1 MDPTGPT
8 MSFTVNVSDCQNG
21 ERIYMVGDLD
31 ELGGWSQARGIELMK
46 LDAQTFCAA
55 LPLSFVKNERSFRFK
70 FVRICEDGVHW
81 EQGADR
87 EWRRPDVPL
96 QHAHTTEGGEFRT
109 QTMDDKRAGQSV
121 LWYGNNFATHDW
133 TKSKLASI
141 ETHLREVE
149 ARLQRRAMED
159 SEKNQAGLAR
169 LGAYCEAQLR
179 ALQRERIG
187 DIKLKIPHPSA
198 KASEVGRSFY
208 SDPKIQQMMKT
219 ESEVQQQAEQKDLGG
234 RYRSHKGVTINTIN
248 TKLPLSSP
256 AQISEVLDQKV
267 GELDARIQQLIKTK
281 CAAVHEK
288 LQSDLG
294 ARCWSLQREKIDD
307 INGRA
312 PWSSPAKIS
321 EVVDQKVGELDAQ
334 HQQLIKTECATAHE
348 QLQSDLGGRCWSLQR
363 EKINDI
369 NGKLPWSSPA
379 QISEVIDQ
387 KVGELDLRIQQW
399 IKTESAAVHEQL
411 QSDLGG
417 RCRGLQRET
426 INGINGKL
434 LCSSPAKI
442 SEAVKQKVGELDVQ
456 IQQMIKT
463 ESAAVQEQLQSD
475 LGGRCRA
482 LQREISDISAKIP
495 RAKIAE
501 VESRLARLEARLP
514 EDLAKVKLAVE
525 GSSQAE
531 ECNPRGDP
539 PEMSPLPP
547 SASAAPAQLGLE
559 PEVPGLE
566 FEGHSKPAH
575 PEGELRR
582 LTLKVE
588 QDLWTARKANLP
600 VPDRK
605 KLLRTVYLE
614 IHPDKNKDLNTHDCV
629 TWFEHWKKRHLE
641 WYFEPHDVPEELRR
655 PGETEG
661 AE

>member
-31 ELGGWSQARGIELMK
+31 ELGGWSQARGIELVK
-46 LDAQTFCAA
+46 LDAKTFCAA
-55 LPLSFVKNERSFRFK
+55 LPLSFVNERSFRFK
-70 FVRICEDGVHW
+70 FVRICEEGVHW

-109 QTMDDKRAGQSV
+109 QTMDDRRAGQSV
-121 LWYGNNFATHDW
+121 LWYGNNFAPHDW
-133 TKSKLASI
+133 TKGKLASI

-179 ALQRERIG
+179 ALQREIG

-234 RYRSHKGVTINTIN
+234 RYRSHKGVINTIN
-248 TKLPLSSP
+248 TKLPL
-256 AQISEVLDQKV
+256 
-267 GELDARIQQLIKTK
+267 
-281 CAAVHEK
+281 
-288 LQSDLG
+288 
-294 ARCWSLQREKIDD
+294 
-307 INGRA
+307 
-312 PWSSPAKIS
+312 
-321 EVVDQKVGELDAQ
+321 
-334 HQQLIKTECATAHE
+334 
-348 QLQSDLGGRCWSLQR
+348 
-363 EKINDI
+363 
-369 NGKLPWSSPA
+369 SSPA

-387 KVGELDLRIQQW
+387 KVGELDLRIQQL
-399 IKTESAAVHEQL
+399 IKTESATVHEQL

-417 RCRGLQRET
+417 RCRGLQRE

-463 ESAAVQEQLQSD
+463 EFAAVQEQLQSD

-514 EDLAKVKLAVE
+514 EDLAKVKLAVK

-566 FEGHSKPAH
+566 FQGHSKPAH